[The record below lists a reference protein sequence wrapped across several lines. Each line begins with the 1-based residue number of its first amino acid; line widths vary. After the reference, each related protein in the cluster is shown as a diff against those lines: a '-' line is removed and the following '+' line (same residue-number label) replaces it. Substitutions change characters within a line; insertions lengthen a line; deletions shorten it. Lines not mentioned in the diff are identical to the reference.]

1 MNELNI
7 SSYIQII
14 QPGLMTHDK
23 QESAGVFL
31 LSSINDQDYV
41 AEHGYWTSNLS
52 SKKISR
58 LVSRD
63 DPVPDG
69 LRQASM
75 HQEVIDATI
84 SYFKEKVIKDL
95 NPHLKDDTIDKMIK
109 LIEVDTTI
117 PVSKRK
123 SLMSFHEA
131 GDEARFL
138 AEVFLYALNRPNK
151 KQDSTVKYQDAPLLA
166 EANYE
171 CPLCHKKL
179 VDTIKGRAV
188 KKYKITQIFPDNL
201 DDEKKAEF
209 VAAYPAPRNLDVA
222 DNLIA
227 LDEDCAERY
236 LLSPTIEEY
245 RKLYEIKLQLVQ
257 NYKAKLAADGVQL
270 EDDIRIILD
279 ALGSIR
285 DASELVELEYEA
297 LHLEEKFEPENFIL
311 KNETQVQVVMYY
323 RYIEKVFSE
332 SDADF
337 DMIASEIKMSS
348 MKLEK
353 SGLAQS
359 DVINQLSEWIRNKTG
374 LGTESRLACNI
385 VVSFFIQNCEVFH
398 K

>member
-109 LIEVDTTI
+109 LIEMDTTI

-123 SLMSFHEA
+123 R
-131 GDEARFL
+131 G
-138 AEVFLYALNRPNK
+138 
-151 KQDSTVKYQDAPLLA
+151 
-166 EANYE
+166 
-171 CPLCHKKL
+171 C
-179 VDTIKGRAV
+179 
-188 KKYKITQIFPDNL
+188 
-201 DDEKKAEF
+201 
-209 VAAYPAPRNLDVA
+209 
-222 DNLIA
+222 
-227 LDEDCAERY
+227 
-236 LLSPTIEEY
+236 
-245 RKLYEIKLQLVQ
+245 
-257 NYKAKLAADGVQL
+257 
-270 EDDIRIILD
+270 RIND
-279 ALGSIR
+279 
-285 DASELVELEYEA
+285 
-297 LHLEEKFEPENFIL
+297 
-311 KNETQVQVVMYY
+311 
-323 RYIEKVFSE
+323 
-332 SDADF
+332 
-337 DMIASEIKMSS
+337 
-348 MKLEK
+348 
-353 SGLAQS
+353 
-359 DVINQLSEWIRNKTG
+359 
-374 LGTESRLACNI
+374 
-385 VVSFFIQNCEVFH
+385 
-398 K
+398 

>member
-109 LIEVDTTI
+109 LIEMDTTI

-151 KQDSTVKYQDAPLLA
+151 KQDSTVEYQDAPLLA

-188 KKYKITQIFPDNL
+188 KKYKITQYFLITL
-201 DDEKKAEF
+201 MMKKK
-209 VAAYPAPRNLDVA
+209 
-222 DNLIA
+222 
-227 LDEDCAERY
+227 
-236 LLSPTIEEY
+236 LSL
-245 RKLYEIKLQLVQ
+245 RQH
-257 NYKAKLAADGVQL
+257 
-270 EDDIRIILD
+270 ILHQ
-279 ALGSIR
+279 GI
-285 DASELVELEYEA
+285 
-297 LHLEEKFEPENFIL
+297 
-311 KNETQVQVVMYY
+311 
-323 RYIEKVFSE
+323 
-332 SDADF
+332 
-337 DMIASEIKMSS
+337 
-348 MKLEK
+348 
-353 SGLAQS
+353 
-359 DVINQLSEWIRNKTG
+359 
-374 LGTESRLACNI
+374 
-385 VVSFFIQNCEVFH
+385 
-398 K
+398 